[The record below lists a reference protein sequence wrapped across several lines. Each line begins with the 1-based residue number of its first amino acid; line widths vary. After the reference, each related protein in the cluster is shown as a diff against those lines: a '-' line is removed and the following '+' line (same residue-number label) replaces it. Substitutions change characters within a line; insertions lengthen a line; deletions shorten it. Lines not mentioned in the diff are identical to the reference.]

1 MRFCYYCNI
10 VAFMN
15 TDSLYQAIKAK
26 GGRLTKTRK
35 AIIDILLAST
45 CLMSLSNLRAE
56 LKKRLINPDRS
67 TLFREL
73 IYLSKHAIAVKNTIS
88 GVDYYE
94 IPHDHHHHLVCLG
107 CNSIDKIDIGNHL
120 EKQEKS
126 IAKQSEFT
134 VTNHS
139 LEFYGYCKEC
149 NK

>member
-1 MRFCYYCNI
+1 
-10 VAFMN
+10 
-15 TDSLYQAIKAK
+15 
-26 GGRLTKTRK
+26 
-35 AIIDILLAST
+35 
-45 CLMSLSNLRAE
+45 MSLAHLRAE
-56 LKKRLINPDRS
+56 LKERSLKPDRS

-134 VTNHS
+134 VINHS
-139 LEFYGYCKEC
+139 LEFYGYCKDC